1 MIAVIVSKPN
11 ATTSPHACVK
21 APSALPLM
29 MELDTRNRC
38 IKIAQL
44 AKKLNINKD

>member
-1 MIAVIVSKPN
+1 MIAVVVSKPN
-11 ATTSPHACVK
+11 ATTSSRACGK
-21 APSALPLM
+21 TPNALPLT
-29 MELDTRNRC
+29 MEPDTRNRC